1 MGQAGYNTHYDFVVS
16 GTEVKVTRDEQP
28 MDVTFST
35 TEKDNKD
42 SASPL
47 HKFLESIGQS
57 RFDAHM
63 VCGAVERGQ
72 TVLGVMG
79 NK

>member
-1 MGQAGYNTHYDFVVS
+1 MGQAVYNTRYDFTLS
-16 GTEVKVTRDEQP
+16 GTEIKVIRDGQP

-35 TEKDNKD
+35 TEKDTKD

-63 VCGAVERGQ
+63 VCGAVEKGQ
-72 TVLGVMG
+72 IVHGVMG